1 MQQDATELDVQRQKR
16 LEEIAERER
25 RAAEQEDKARA
36 RNARYGGGRADFV
49 NGFHKRAGDLS
60 LSERVG
66 RQRHSGREVE

>member
-1 MQQDATELDVQRQKR
+1 MQQDATDLDTQRRQR
-16 LEEIAERER
+16 LQDIAAREQ

-36 RNARYGGGRADFV
+36 RNTRYGGGRADFV

-66 RQRHSGREVE
+66 RQQHSRRDDE